1 MAEKG
6 TAMFNVSA
14 ILHDK
19 LPKFNQLPNTVQ
31 GMLVKFLQ
39 NLLHEEDFGNIYQK
53 NHFLKG
59 NNYVSS
65 MLRNLNIQYTVKPNE
80 LLNIPSEGGLIVVA
94 NHITG
99 ASDAF
104 SLVELIA
111 NHRENRKVRLL
122 VNSMLSGVTQA
133 SDIIIPVDNITG
145 AITKKSLES
154 VYSALEN
161 GEVVVVFPAG
171 IVSRL
176 SWRGIK
182 DTAWRPS
189 FLKIARKA
197 SVPILPVRIEG
208 RNSALFY
215 LLSMILPKKI
225 SGLMLP
231 REFAIAGKQKPLHLN
246 IGKVIPPASFSDK
259 TIGLETYVQMFYDH
273 LYTLGTTKKEI
284 LKTEI
289 TIAKPINP
297 RLLKK
302 EIKKAEFLTYTSDGN
317 QLVIADAA
325 TSPCLINELGRL
337 RELSFRAI
345 GGGTKS
351 YRDNDMYDN
360 YYKHLVLWN
369 EEELEIMGA
378 YRLGLCREI
387 VSQKGIEALYT
398 YNQYDFDQEFG
409 NYLDQAMEVGRSF
422 VQPKYW
428 RSMALD
434 NLWKG
439 IVKYLDM
446 HPEVRYTYGIVTINA
461 DMPHKAA
468 AAIVYFYSKYF
479 SPDVQMMQAKTQ
491 FHIPPE
497 EKEKYDKLFE
507 GLSYKEG
514 LAALKHY
521 LKGFNVSIPTLF
533 KQYPE
538 LYKEGGVNFF
548 DFSKNDKLHGVIE
561 GLIMTDNHKMKENR
575 RRRYIA

>member
-1 MAEKG
+1 MPDKE
-6 TAMFNVSA
+6 TVMFNVSA

-19 LPKFNQLPNTVQ
+19 LPKFNQLPKTVQ

-39 NLLHEEDFGNIYQK
+39 NVLHEEDFDNIYKK

-65 MLRNLNIQYTVKPNE
+65 MLRNLNIEYTVKPNE
-80 LLNIPSEGGLIVVA
+80 LLHIPSEGGLIVVA

-171 IVSRL
+171 IVSRF

-197 SVPILPVRIEG
+197 SVPILPVRIKG

-215 LLSMILPKKI
+215 FLSMILPKKI

-231 REFAIAGKQKPLHLN
+231 REFAIAGRLKPLHLN
-246 IGKVIPPASFSDK
+246 IGKVIPPASFNDK
-259 TIGLETYVQMFYDH
+259 TIGLDTYVKMFYDH

-289 TIAKPINP
+289 TIAPPINP
-297 RLLKK
+297 RLLKE
-302 EIKKAEFLTYTSDGN
+302 EIRKAEFLSYTSDGN

-325 TSPCLINELGRL
+325 ISPCLINELGRL

-345 GGGTKS
+345 GGGTKT
-351 YRDNDMYDN
+351 YRDNDKYDN

-387 VSQKGIEALYT
+387 VSNRGIEALYT
-398 YNQYDFDQEFG
+398 YNQYDFSQEFG
-409 NYLDQAMEVGRSF
+409 NYLDQAIEVGRSF

-439 IVKYLDM
+439 IVKYLEK

-461 DMPHKAA
+461 DMPQKAA

-491 FHIPPE
+491 FHIPREEE
-497 EKEKYDKLFE
+497 EKYEKLFD
-507 GLSYKEG
+507 GLNYKEG

-521 LKGFNVSIPTLF
+521 LREFKVSIPTLF

-548 DFSKNDKLHGVIE
+548 DFSRNDKLHGVIE

-575 RRRYIA
+575 KRRYIA

>member
-1 MAEKG
+1 
-6 TAMFNVSA
+6 MFNVSA

-19 LPKFNQLPNTVQ
+19 LPKFNQLPKTVQ

-39 NLLHEEDFGNIYQK
+39 NVLHEEDFDNIYKK

-65 MLRNLNIQYTVKPNE
+65 MLRNLNIEYTVKPNE
-80 LLNIPSEGGLIVVA
+80 LLHIPSEGGLIVVA

-176 SWRGIK
+176 SWKGIK
-182 DTAWRPS
+182 DAAWRPS
-189 FLKIARKA
+189 FLKIAKKA
-197 SVPILPVRIEG
+197 SVPILPVRIKG

-215 LLSMILPKKI
+215 FLSMILPKKI

-231 REFAIAGKQKPLHLN
+231 REFAIAGRLKPLQLN
-246 IGKVIPPASFSDK
+246 IGKVIPPASFNDK
-259 TIGLETYVQMFYDH
+259 TIGLDTYVKMFYDH

-297 RLLKK
+297 RLLKE
-302 EIKKAEFLTYTSDGN
+302 EIRKAEFLSYTSDGN

-325 TSPCLINELGRL
+325 ISPCLINELGRL

-345 GGGTKS
+345 GGGTKT
-351 YRDNDMYDN
+351 YRDND
-360 YYKHLVLWN
+360 
-369 EEELEIMGA
+369 
-378 YRLGLCREI
+378 
-387 VSQKGIEALYT
+387 
-398 YNQYDFDQEFG
+398 
-409 NYLDQAMEVGRSF
+409 
-422 VQPKYW
+422 
-428 RSMALD
+428 
-434 NLWKG
+434 
-439 IVKYLDM
+439 
-446 HPEVRYTYGIVTINA
+446 
-461 DMPHKAA
+461 
-468 AAIVYFYSKYF
+468 
-479 SPDVQMMQAKTQ
+479 
-491 FHIPPE
+491 
-497 EKEKYDKLFE
+497 
-507 GLSYKEG
+507 
-514 LAALKHY
+514 
-521 LKGFNVSIPTLF
+521 
-533 KQYPE
+533 
-538 LYKEGGVNFF
+538 
-548 DFSKNDKLHGVIE
+548 
-561 GLIMTDNHKMKENR
+561 
-575 RRRYIA
+575 